1 MNQNRVLFKKS
12 YIPYIDMDT
21 ISYVNK
27 INTVKSISTNV
38 SKLHK
43 YLTNKIFLIS
53 CHKIPFKDL
62 SKRNVTE
69 QYLNFIFLPPRFS
82 ILFYYRDG
90 ICRYTDAFKDL
101 SKFKSKYTCTK
112 KSAKVIFHNRENFL
126 YGGKN
131 ETN

>member
-27 INTVKSISTNV
+27 INTVKSISTNA

-53 CHKIPFKDL
+53 CHKIPFRDL

-69 QYLNFIFLPPRFS
+69 QYLNFIFLPPGFS
-82 ILFYYRDG
+82 YLFTY
-90 ICRYTDAFKDL
+90 L
-101 SKFKSKYTCTK
+101 SKLYGTGYESKYTYNK
-112 KSAKVIFHNRENFL
+112 KSAKVIFHNREKFL